1 MYFWT
6 YSDEYQ
12 FPFVSVIK
20 VTISQGSDLSGT
32 VSAEEAGDPPM
43 ADLDEIPPSDESEEV
58 PVRSKVSTKL
68 LQNIAPTREGVYCL
82 PSPVDDKTCVLLHD
96 TLKILF
102 NQTLG
107 WVDEDCEEV
116 SPE

>member
-6 YSDEYQ
+6 YSDKYH
-12 FPFVSVIK
+12 FTFVSVIK

-43 ADLDEIPPSDESEEV
+43 ADLDEIPPSDEPEEV
-58 PVRSKVSTKL
+58 PVRSKVSAKL
-68 LQNIAPTREGVYCL
+68 LQNLAPTREGVYCL
-82 PSPVDDKTCVLLHD
+82 PSPVDDKACILLHD

-107 WVDEDCEEV
+107 WVNEDCEEV

>member
-1 MYFWT
+1 MT
-6 YSDEYQ
+6 N
-12 FPFVSVIK
+12 
-20 VTISQGSDLSGT
+20 SQSSELRGT
-32 VSAEEAGDPPM
+32 VSAEEVRDPSM
-43 ADLDEIPPSDESEEV
+43 TDLDEVPPSDELEEV

-68 LQNIAPTREGVYCL
+68 LPDLAPARGDVYCL
-82 PSPVDDKTCVLLHD
+82 PSPVDDKACILLHD

-116 SPE
+116 SPD